1 MPRRSR
7 AKTQRGAVM
16 VVALLILLVLTVLG
30 VAGMS
35 ATTLEERMAG
45 NSRDREIA
53 FQAAETALR
62 EGEAFVDAN
71 VFTNLPTD
79 PYNPLAGND
88 FSSTCTG
95 GFADG
100 LCSPAQ
106 AGSPDIWESGSAVG
120 VWTNAARHRSATTTL
135 KYTKEAPQY
144 IIEYIG
150 PQVIPPETAV
160 TCAAN
165 PSPCP
170 QMFRITALAT
180 GGTTNAR
187 VMLQS
192 VFKKSP

>member
-1 MPRRSR
+1 MNTLHTASR
-7 AKTQRGAVM
+7 QRGAVM
-16 VVALLILLVLTVLG
+16 VIALLILLVLTVLG

-35 ATTLEERMAG
+35 STSLEERMAG

-62 EGEAFVDAN
+62 EGEAYVQSAN
-71 VFTNLPTD
+71 FANLPTD
-79 PYNPLAGND
+79 AYNPVAGND
-88 FSSTCTG
+88 FSATCTG

-100 LCSPAQ
+100 LCAPSS
-106 AGSPDIWESGSAVG
+106 AGTDD
-120 VWTNAARHRSATTTL
+120 VWKNAALNVWSTNNRHRTATTALT
-135 KYTKEAPQY
+135 YVQSAPLY

-150 PQVIPPETAV
+150 PQVTAPETAV

-170 QMFRITALAT
+170 QMFRITARAV

-192 VFKKSP
+192 VYKKSP